1 MPSFHTSLSISGF
14 FGLNN
19 HADSSQFYH
28 MPQHRPQQDENAQ
41 GWRRRLHEVIFEA
54 DTKTGRRFDV
64 ILLWAII
71 LSVFAVML
79 ESVPAIAEEY
89 TLILHIFEWGFTIL
103 FTIEYIARIIS
114 VKRPLRYMFS
124 FFGLVDL
131 LSILPAYLGLFIT
144 GTSSLT
150 VIRILRFIRIFRVL
164 KLMAFMREAIVLRN
178 AVKASRKKVTVFLVG
193 IAMTVVILGT
203 IMYIIEDAES
213 GFTSIP
219 RSIYWAIVT
228 ITTVGYGDIAPQTAL
243 GQTLASVIMIMGY
256 AIIAVPTGI
265 VTAELVGGKPPITNT
280 QSCPSCSKENHD
292 DDAKHCKNCGHE
304 L

>member
-1 MPSFHTSLSISGF
+1 
-14 FGLNN
+14 
-19 HADSSQFYH
+19 

-71 LSVFAVML
+71 LSVLAVML
-79 ESVPAIAEEY
+79 ESVPAIAAEH
-89 TLILHIFEWGFTIL
+89 TLILHIFEWAFTVL
-103 FTIEYIARIIS
+103 FTLEYIARIIS

-144 GTSSLT
+144 GTGSLT

-178 AVKASRKKVTVFLVG
+178 AVRASRKKVTVFLVG
-193 IAMTVVILGT
+193 IGITVVILGT
-203 IMYIIEDAES
+203 IMYIIEDAGS

-228 ITTVGYGDIAPQTAL
+228 ITTVGYGDIAPHTAL

-265 VTAELVGGKPPITNT
+265 VTAELTAAKQPSTNT
-280 QSCPSCSKENHD
+280 QSCPSCSKDDHENN
-292 DDAKHCKNCGHE
+292 AKHCKHCGHK

>member
-1 MPSFHTSLSISGF
+1 MNV
-14 FGLNN
+14 LNT
-19 HADSSQFYH
+19 HVHSQQLYP
-28 MPQHRPQQDENAQ
+28 MSTDKEQKGEEAQ
-41 GWRRRLHEVIFEA
+41 GWRKQLHEIIFEA
-54 DTKTGRRFDV
+54 DTKRGRRFDV

-71 LSVFAVML
+71 LSVIAVML
-79 ESVPAIAEEY
+79 ESVPRIAEEY
-89 TLILHIFEWGFTIL
+89 GLVLIIFEWGFTIL

-114 VKRPLRYMFS
+114 VKRPLKYMTS
-124 FFGLVDL
+124 FFGIVDL
-131 LSILPAYLGLFIT
+131 LSILPAYLGLFVT

-150 VIRILRFIRIFRVL
+150 VIRILRFLRIFRVL
-164 KLMAFMREAIVLRN
+164 KLMAFMREAMVLRQ
-178 AVKASRKKVTVFLVG
+178 AIKSGRKKITVFLVG
-193 IAMTVVILGT
+193 IGITVVLLGT
-203 IMYIIEDAES
+203 VMYIIEDAEA

-265 VTAELVGGKPPITNT
+265 VGAEIAMSKQPSSNT
-280 QSCPSCSKENHD
+280 QSCPSCSSEGHD
-292 DDAKHCKNCGHE
+292 DDAEFCKRCGHS